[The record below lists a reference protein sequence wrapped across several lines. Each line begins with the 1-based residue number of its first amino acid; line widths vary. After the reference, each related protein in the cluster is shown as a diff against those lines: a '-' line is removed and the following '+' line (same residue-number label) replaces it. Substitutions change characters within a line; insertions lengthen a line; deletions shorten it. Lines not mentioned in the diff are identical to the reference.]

1 MRQKN
6 KIRNPQPSTRAKLG
20 AGLVPHRNEVSGA
33 GSEIRNPLLS
43 GSIVALVTPFNNDG
57 SIDFKSLENLIEFHI
72 QEGTDGIL
80 PCGCTGEAATLVH
93 DEQKEVIKFV
103 VEKVNGRIPV
113 LAGTGSNS
121 TKEALDLT
129 SFAKKAGA
137 DAALLITPYYN
148 KPTPE
153 GQYLHYKKIAEE
165 VDIPIVL
172 YNVPSRTGINM
183 LPETIARLSKVPNIV
198 AIKEA
203 NPSLDQVSRT
213 LSLCDITVLSGN
225 DSVTLPILSVGGEG
239 VVSVAANV
247 VPKKMHQLVENFK
260 KGNISEARKIH
271 YELVPLFEA
280 LFYETNPIPVKE
292 TLAMM
297 GKIQPNFRMPLC
309 RMTEEKKA
317 RLVKVLKDLGLV

>member
-1 MRQKN
+1 MF
-6 KIRNPQPSTRAKLG
+6 
-20 AGLVPHRNEVSGA
+20 
-33 GSEIRNPLLS
+33 S
-43 GSIVALVTPFNNDG
+43 GSIVALATPFNDDG
-57 SIDFKSLENLIEFHI
+57 SIDFGSLGKLIEFHI

-103 VEKVNGRIPV
+103 VEKVNKRAVV

-129 SFAKKAGA
+129 SFAKEAGA
-137 DAALLITPYYN
+137 DGALLITPYYN

-165 VDIPIVL
+165 VDMPIVL

-183 LPETIARLSKVPNIV
+183 LPETIARLSEVKNIV

-203 NPSLDQVSRT
+203 NPSLDQVSKA
-213 LSLCDITVLSGN
+213 LSLCDITMLSGN
-225 DSVTLPILSVGGEG
+225 DSVTLPILSVGGKG
-239 VVSVAANV
+239 VISVAANV
-247 VPKKMHQLVENFK
+247 VPKKIHQLVKNFSE
-260 KGNISEARKIH
+260 GNLSEAQKIH
-271 YELVPLFEA
+271 YELFPLFEA

-297 GKIQPNFRMPLC
+297 GKIRPNFRMPLC
-309 RMTEEKKA
+309 RMGEKNKE
-317 RLVKVLKDLGLV
+317 RLVKILKELKLA